1 MAAIPIT
8 FPTDRQRIR
17 RQVDDERDLTP
28 DQRLAVL
35 CDMLDMAAT
44 LNPTDDVFGSKDS
57 IWLSQE
63 AAWQRSIRELFQRK
77 RADCDR
83 R

>member
-1 MAAIPIT
+1 MAAIPIP

-35 CDMLDMAAT
+35 CDMLDLAAT
-44 LNPTDDVFGSKDS
+44 LNPADDVFGSKDA
-57 IWLSQE
+57 IWLSHE
-63 AAWQRSIRELFQRK
+63 EVWQRSIRELVQRNSTECK
-77 RADCDR
+77 TR
-83 R
+83 

>member
-17 RQVDDERDLTP
+17 RQVDDERDLSP

-44 LNPTDDVFGSKDS
+44 LNPTDDVFGSTDA
-57 IWLSQE
+57 IWLNDE
-63 AAWQRSIRELFQRK
+63 AAWQRSIRGLFQRQ
-77 RADCDR
+77 RIERDR